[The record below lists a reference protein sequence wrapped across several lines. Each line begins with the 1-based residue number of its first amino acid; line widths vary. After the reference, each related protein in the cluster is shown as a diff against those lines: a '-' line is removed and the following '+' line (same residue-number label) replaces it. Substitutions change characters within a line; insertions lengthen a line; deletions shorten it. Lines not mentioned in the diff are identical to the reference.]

1 MDDEIVET
9 ITEETETIDGKTY
22 PITVIRRQRRDKKSI
37 FRSPAGGRRSGWMPS
52 PSPMQEK
59 RGTSIVYTLHK
70 DYTEEERREGR
81 KRIQETIARVMEQNG
96 LW

>member
-1 MDDEIVET
+1 MDDELVET

-22 PITVIRRQRRDKKSI
+22 PITVIRRQRRDKKPFFFTCRGQEKWVDAVTI
-37 FRSPAGGRRSGWMPS
+37 TDAG
-52 PSPMQEK
+52 K